1 MSDFS
6 RKTAADSAEIAE
18 IAASARPSRPIRG
31 LIFEVREFA
40 LHDGPGVRTSVFF
53 KGCPLRCR
61 WCHNP
66 ESQAPTPELLLNRS
80 RCSGCGACEKIC
92 DAALSPERR
101 SQCGACGRCVDLCP
115 QGARNLCGW
124 ETDVPTLVERL
135 LRQRDLFELSGG
147 GVTLTGGEPLF
158 QPKFAVE
165 LARSLRDAGIHVALE
180 TCGFAS
186 PEVFDALTA
195 EVDLIYFDVKILD
208 PERSRRWIGVD
219 SAPILANLRRLC
231 ASGRPF
237 VVRTPSIPGV
247 NDSPAERAAV
257 ERLVDGVPSALG
269 VEFLPY
275 NVAAG
280 AKYALLDRR
289 FAPDLP

>member
-6 RKTAADSAEIAE
+6 QETAADSAEIA
-18 IAASARPSRPIRG
+18 ASDRSSQPVRG

-92 DAALSPERR
+92 DAALTPVRR
-101 SQCGACGRCVDLCP
+101 SKCVACGRCVDLCP

-158 QPKFAVE
+158 QPEFAVE
-165 LARSLRDAGIHVALE
+165 LARSLRREKIHVALE

-208 PERSRRWIGVD
+208 PERSRRWTGVD

-237 VVRTPSIPGV
+237 VVRTPLIPGV

-289 FAPDLP
+289 FDPDLP

>member
-1 MSDFS
+1 MSDF
-6 RKTAADSAEIAE
+6 RPETAASL
-18 IAASARPSRPIRG
+18 RPPKSVRG

-80 RCSGCGACEKIC
+80 RCSSCGACEKIC
-92 DAALSPERR
+92 DAALNRSRR
-101 SQCGACGRCVDLCP
+101 SACVACGRCVDLCP

-124 ETDVPTLVERL
+124 ETDVSTLVERL

-158 QPKFAVE
+158 QPEFALE
-165 LARSLRDAGIHVALE
+165 LTRALRAAGIRVALE

-186 PEVFDALTA
+186 PAVFNALTSC
-195 EVDLIYFDVKILD
+195 VDLTYFDVKILD
-208 PERSRRWIGVD
+208 PERSRRWTGVD

-231 ASGRPF
+231 AQNRPF
-237 VVRTPSIPGV
+237 VVRTPLIPGV
-247 NDSPAERAAV
+247 NDSPTERTAI

-280 AKYALLDRR
+280 AKYALLDREI
-289 FAPDLP
+289 FPELP

>member
-6 RKTAADSAEIAE
+6 RESAVETAVSP
-18 IAASARPSRPIRG
+18 ASSQPVRG

-66 ESQAPTPELLLNRS
+66 ESQAPTPQLLLNRS
-80 RCSGCGACEKIC
+80 RCSGCGACEQIC
-92 DAALSPERR
+92 DAALSPDRR
-101 SQCGACGRCVDLCP
+101 SSCVACGRCVDRCP

-124 ETDVPTLVERL
+124 KTDVPTLVERL

-158 QPKFAVE
+158 QPEFAVE
-165 LARSLRDAGIHVALE
+165 LARALLDVGIHVALE

-186 PEVFDALTA
+186 PDVFDALTSC
-195 EVDLIYFDVKILD
+195 VDFIYFDVKILD
-208 PERSRRWIGVD
+208 PERSRRWTGVD

-231 ASGRPF
+231 AQNRPF
-237 VVRTPSIPGV
+237 VVRTPLIPGV
-247 NDSPAERAAV
+247 NDSPEERAAV

-280 AKYALLDRR
+280 AKYALLDRQ
-289 FAPDLP
+289 FDPNLP

>member
-6 RKTAADSAEIAE
+6 RKSAADSAEIA
-18 IAASARPSRPIRG
+18 ASDRPSRPVRG

-92 DAALSPERR
+92 DAALSRSRR
-101 SQCGACGRCVDLCP
+101 DVCVACGRCVDLCP

-158 QPKFAVE
+158 QPEFAVE
-165 LARSLRDAGIHVALE
+165 LARSLRNAGIHVALE

-186 PEVFDALTA
+186 PEVFDALTSC
-195 EVDLIYFDVKILD
+195 VDLVYFDVKILD

-219 SAPILANLRRLC
+219 SAPILTNLRRLC

-280 AKYALLDRR
+280 AKYALLDRE
-289 FAPDLP
+289 FDPNLP

>member
-1 MSDFS
+1 MPDFS
-6 RKTAADSAEIAE
+6 RKSADSAEIA
-18 IAASARPSRPIRG
+18 ASDRPPRPVRG

-92 DAALSPERR
+92 DAALSRSRR
-101 SQCGACGRCVDLCP
+101 SRCVACGRCVDLCP

-135 LRQRDLFELSGG
+135 LRRRDLFELSGG

-158 QPKFAVE
+158 QPIFAVE

-180 TCGFAS
+180 TCGFA
-186 PEVFDALTA
+186 PPDVFDALTA
-195 EVDLIYFDVKILD
+195 EVDLIYFDVKILA
-208 PERSRRWIGVD
+208 PERSRRWTGVD

-237 VVRTPSIPGV
+237 VVRTPLIPGV
-247 NDSPAERAAV
+247 NDSPEERAAV

-280 AKYALLDRR
+280 AKYALLDRQ
-289 FAPDLP
+289 FDPNLP

>member
-1 MSDFS
+1 MSDF
-6 RKTAADSAEIAE
+6 RNETAASL
-18 IAASARPSRPIRG
+18 RPSKSVRG

-92 DAALSPERR
+92 DAALSRSRR
-101 SQCGACGRCVDLCP
+101 SACVACGRCVDLCP

-158 QPKFAVE
+158 QPEFALE
-165 LARSLRDAGIHVALE
+165 LTRALRAAGIRVALE

-186 PEVFDALTA
+186 PAVFDALTSC
-195 EVDLIYFDVKILD
+195 VNLIYFDVKILD
-208 PERSRRWIGVD
+208 PERSRRWTGVD

-231 ASGRPF
+231 ARNRPF
-237 VVRTPSIPGV
+237 VVRTPLIPGV
-247 NDSPAERAAV
+247 NDSPAERAAI

-280 AKYALLDRR
+280 AKYALLDRE
-289 FAPDLP
+289 FSPELP

>member
-1 MSDFS
+1 MPDFS
-6 RKTAADSAEIAE
+6 RKSADSADSAE
-18 IAASARPSRPIRG
+18 IAASARPSRPVRG

-66 ESQAPTPELLLNRS
+66 ESQAPTPQLLLNRS
-80 RCSGCGACEKIC
+80 RCSGCGACEQIC
-92 DAALSPERR
+92 DAALSPDRR
-101 SQCGACGRCVDLCP
+101 SSCVACGRCVDRCP

-158 QPKFAVE
+158 QPEFAVE
-165 LARSLRDAGIHVALE
+165 LARALRDGGIHVALE

-186 PEVFDALTA
+186 PEVFDALTSC
-195 EVDLIYFDVKILD
+195 VDLIYFDVKILD
-208 PERSRRWIGVD
+208 PERSRRWTGVD

-289 FAPDLP
+289 FDPDLP

>member
-6 RKTAADSAEIAE
+6 RKNAAPP
-18 IAASARPSRPIRG
+18 AAPDRPSQPVRG

-66 ESQAPTPELLLNRS
+66 ESQASTPELLLNRS

-92 DAALSPERR
+92 DAALSPDRR
-101 SQCGACGRCVDLCP
+101 SRCVACGRCVDRCP

-165 LARSLRDAGIHVALE
+165 LARSLRDAGIRVALE

-186 PEVFDALTA
+186 PEVFDALTSC
-195 EVDLIYFDVKILD
+195 VDLIYFDVKILD
-208 PERSRRWIGVD
+208 PERSRRWTGVD

-237 VVRTPSIPGV
+237 VIRVPLIPGV

-257 ERLVDGVPSALG
+257 ERLVDGVPSSLG

-289 FAPDLP
+289 FDPNLP

>member
-6 RKTAADSAEIAE
+6 REIAADSAVSER
-18 IAASARPSRPIRG
+18 RPSSVRG

-66 ESQAPTPELLLNRS
+66 ESQAPTPQLLLNRS
-80 RCSGCGACEKIC
+80 RCSGCGACAALC
-92 DAALSPERR
+92 DAALDRLRR
-101 SQCGACGRCVDLCP
+101 SNCVACGRCVDRCP

-158 QPKFAVE
+158 QPEFAVE
-165 LARSLRDAGIHVALE
+165 LARALRRAGVHVALE

-186 PEVFDALTA
+186 PNVFDALTS
-195 EVDLIYFDVKILD
+195 EVDLVYFDVKILD
-208 PERSRRWIGVD
+208 PARSLRWTGVD

-237 VVRTPSIPGV
+237 VVRTPLIPGV
-247 NDSPAERAAV
+247 NDSTEERAAV

-280 AKYALLDRR
+280 AKYALLDRD
-289 FAPDLP
+289 FDPDLP

>member
-6 RKTAADSAEIAE
+6 RKSAAPP
-18 IAASARPSRPIRG
+18 AAPDRPSQPVRG

-101 SQCGACGRCVDLCP
+101 SRCVACGRCVDRCP

-165 LARSLRDAGIHVALE
+165 LARSLRDAGIRVALE

-186 PEVFDALTA
+186 PDVFDALTSC
-195 EVDLIYFDVKILD
+195 VDLVYFDVKILD
-208 PERSRRWIGVD
+208 PERSRRWTGVD

-257 ERLVDGVPSALG
+257 ERLVDGVPSSLG

-289 FAPDLP
+289 FDPNLP

>member
-1 MSDFS
+1 MSDF
-6 RKTAADSAEIAE
+6 RNETAASL
-18 IAASARPSRPIRG
+18 RPPKSVRG

-66 ESQAPTPELLLNRS
+66 ESQKPTQELLLNRS
-80 RCSGCGACEKIC
+80 RCSSCGACEKIC
-92 DAALSPERR
+92 DAALSRSRR
-101 SQCGACGRCVDLCP
+101 SACVACGRCVDLCP

-158 QPKFAVE
+158 QPEFALE
-165 LARSLRDAGIHVALE
+165 LTRALRAAEIRVALE

-186 PEVFDALTA
+186 PAVFDALTSC
-195 EVDLIYFDVKILD
+195 VDLIYFDVKILD
-208 PERSRRWIGVD
+208 PERSRRWTGVD

-231 ASGRPF
+231 AQNRPF
-237 VVRTPSIPGV
+237 VVRTPLIPGV
-247 NDSPAERAAV
+247 NDSPAERAAI

-280 AKYALLDRR
+280 AKYALLDRE
-289 FAPDLP
+289 FSPELP

>member
-1 MSDFS
+1 LD
-6 RKTAADSAEIAE
+6 R
-18 IAASARPSRPIRG
+18 
-31 LIFEVREFA
+31 L
-40 LHDGPGVRTSVFF
+40 
-53 KGCPLRCR
+53 
-61 WCHNP
+61 
-66 ESQAPTPELLLNRS
+66 
-80 RCSGCGACEKIC
+80 
-92 DAALSPERR
+92 RR
-101 SQCGACGRCVDLCP
+101 SNCVACGRCVDRCP
-115 QGARNLCGW
+115 QGARNICGW

-158 QPKFAVE
+158 QPEFAVE
-165 LARSLRDAGIHVALE
+165 LARALRREQIHVALE

-186 PEVFDALTA
+186 PNVFDALTA
-195 EVDLIYFDVKILD
+195 EVDLVYFDVKILD
-208 PERSRRWIGVD
+208 PARSRRWIGVD

-237 VVRTPSIPGV
+237 VVRTPLIPGV
-247 NDSPAERAAV
+247 NDSAEERAAV

-280 AKYALLDRR
+280 AKYALLDRD
-289 FAPDLP
+289 FDPDLP